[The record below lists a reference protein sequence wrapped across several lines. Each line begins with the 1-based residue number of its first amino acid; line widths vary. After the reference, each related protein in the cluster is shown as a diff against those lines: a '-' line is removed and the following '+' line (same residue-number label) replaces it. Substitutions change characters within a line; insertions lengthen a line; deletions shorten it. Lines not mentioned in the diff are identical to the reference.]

1 MAARTEQ
8 QERSGPLLLLDGM
21 SLAFRAF
28 FALPDTLATKSGIVT
43 NAAHGFT
50 SMLVYLI
57 REQRPSALAVAFD
70 APGDTFRDEMLED
83 YKAGRADTP
92 WLLPHQ
98 FDIIREVMAALAI
111 PVIEAPGFE
120 ADDVIA
126 TLATEAEERRCE
138 VVIVTGDRDSF
149 QLVHDPWVRVL
160 YNKRGVSDYTL
171 YDEAGI
177 AERTGVAP
185 EKYVL
190 LAALRGDPSDNL
202 PGVPGVGEKTAAKL
216 LNTYGDLDGIFGH
229 LPELTPKLRENLTA
243 HQELARANA
252 RIIPLVRDVPLDV
265 DITDLSLGGWSR
277 ATATATFEKYEMKT
291 VWDRLAELVDAGA
304 LGVPVDGDA
313 SAVPTAS
320 ASAPVPPPRSRS
332 SSARSA
338 PAPTRS
344 PRAGTACPAVATS
357 WDSSWW
363 PRRAT
368 SPASA
373 SSCRASSSPPRPSS
387 RSSTRSSRAPSS
399 ATT

>member
-98 FDIIREVMAALAI
+98 FAIIREVMAALAI

-126 TLATEAEERRCE
+126 TLATEAEERQCE

-313 SAVPTAS
+313 SAVPHRLG
-320 ASAPVPPPRSRS
+320 VGPRSGG
-332 SSARSA
+332 
-338 PAPTRS
+338 TRL
-344 PRAGTACPAVATS
+344 RAA
-357 WDSSWW
+357 
-363 PRRAT
+363 
-368 SPASA
+368 
-373 SSCRASSSPPRPSS
+373 
-387 RSSTRSSRAPSS
+387 
-399 ATT
+399 